1 MQWFDEEFFQLSGQP
16 FHKQI
21 ERSRFVNVVL
31 ISLIAILT
39 FNLAKLTLFE
49 HSYWQRNASSHAF
62 LSLLTIPPRG
72 IIFDRHLKPLATN
85 QPNFDLFIDFQS
97 LTQEKQK
104 AVKDLIESHQLETQK
119 VYENSLLV
127 KNIPREEALR
137 LLARYPN
144 DLTFRIID
152 SFERVYPEGPA
163 FGNLLGY
170 LGFPTETEIATFGF
184 QPEEFIGKTGL
195 EKVYQHYL
203 RQSYGELVFE
213 RDAKNQVQRL
223 VKKIEARPGFNLV
236 TTIDAEFQ
244 RRSYELMRDY
254 LSRIGVRRGVLVALD
269 PNTGE
274 ILALISYPSFDNQ
287 IFVNNRKNL
296 MQVLNDADRPLFNR
310 AIAGLYAPGS
320 TIKPILAAAALEEK
334 IISPEKQIY
343 SSGEL
348 RIPNPYFPGR
358 FSVFKDWRAH
368 GWVDMRSAIANSVN
382 VYFYT
387 IGGGYGDQPGLG
399 INLLNKY
406 FGLFGLGQITG
417 VDFIGE
423 EKGFLPTPETKKKN
437 LLDPVW
443 RLGDTYNVSIGQGDL
458 LVTPLQI
465 SMFTS
470 ALATNKLYQPFLVK
484 QIKSAD
490 METVIYE
497 RQPKIIKENLVNP
510 ANLKIVQE
518 GMRMTV
524 TQGTAKSLGDLDIEV
539 AGKSG
544 TPQVFG
550 KNKLNA
556 IFTGYAPYNQPEIV
570 LTLLFENVPSG
581 SGITLPL
588 YRDIVKLYFE
598 LKKQNKSLET
608 SI

>member
-1 MQWFDEEFFQLSGQP
+1 
-16 FHKQI
+16 
-21 ERSRFVNVVL
+21 
-31 ISLIAILT
+31 
-39 FNLAKLTLFE
+39 
-49 HSYWQRNASSHAF
+49 
-62 LSLLTIPPRG
+62 
-72 IIFDRHLKPLATN
+72 
-85 QPNFDLFIDFQS
+85 
-97 LTQEKQK
+97 
-104 AVKDLIESHQLETQK
+104 
-119 VYENSLLV
+119 
-127 KNIPREEALR
+127 
-137 LLARYPN
+137 
-144 DLTFRIID
+144 
-152 SFERVYPEGPA
+152 
-163 FGNLLGY
+163 LLGY

-195 EKVYQHYL
+195 EKTYQHYL

-254 LSRIGVRRGVLVALD
+254 LGRIGVHRGVLVALD

-524 TQGTAKSLGDLDIEV
+524 TQGTAKSLSDLDIEV